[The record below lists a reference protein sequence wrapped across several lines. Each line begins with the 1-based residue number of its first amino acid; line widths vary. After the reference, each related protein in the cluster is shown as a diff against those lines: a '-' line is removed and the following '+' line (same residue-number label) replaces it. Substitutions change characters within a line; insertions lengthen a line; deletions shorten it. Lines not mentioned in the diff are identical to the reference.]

1 VHVECTFG
9 TLQSQMAVRRR
20 AGYVREGHGDLH
32 CGNVVRWQSRLIAF
46 DGLEF
51 DPALRFIDVAN
62 DLAFLSMDL
71 GAHGRSD
78 LRRTLLDRW
87 TEVSG
92 DCGAIELLPYY
103 EVYRALV
110 RAKVAALRGRQ
121 HQASAESIALS
132 RAYLAWARRRTT
144 RRPPTLVAM
153 AGLSGSGKTWLARR
167 IAAAIDALHLR
178 SDVERKRLAG
188 LAPLASSHSAPEGG
202 IYTREFNDRT
212 YARLLECAR
221 ACLRGGENV
230 VVDAA
235 NLRRDERDAFV
246 RLAAELGARVKLVH
260 CVAPIEVLRERIA
273 ARRAQGRDASEATV
287 ALLDRQPGYWEPFDA
302 AERETGCVVDT
313 TQAAQVD
320 AAVHLAQATGRDDA

>member
-1 VHVECTFG
+1 
-9 TLQSQMAVRRR
+9 
-20 AGYVREGHGDLH
+20 
-32 CGNVVRWQSRLIAF
+32 
-46 DGLEF
+46 
-51 DPALRFIDVAN
+51 
-62 DLAFLSMDL
+62 FLSMDL

-87 TEVSG
+87 TAVSG
-92 DCGAIELLPYY
+92 DYGAIELLPYY

-121 HQASAESIALS
+121 RQGSTESIALS
-132 RAYLAWARRRTT
+132 RSYLAWARRRTT

-167 IAAAIDALHLR
+167 IGASVGALHLR

-188 LAPLASSHSAPEGG
+188 LAPLASSHSAPDGG

-212 YARLLECAR
+212 YARLRECAR

-246 RLAAELGARVKLVH
+246 RLAAELGARVRLVH
-260 CVAPIEVLRERIA
+260 CVAPIAVLRERIA
-273 ARRAQGRDASEATV
+273 ARHAEGGDASEATV
-287 ALLDRQPGYWEPFDA
+287 ALLDRQPGFWEPFDA
-302 AERETGCVVDT
+302 AEMNTGCVVDT
-313 TQAAQVD
+313 TQADQVD
-320 AAVHLAQATGRDDA
+320 AAVQCLAQAAGRDAA